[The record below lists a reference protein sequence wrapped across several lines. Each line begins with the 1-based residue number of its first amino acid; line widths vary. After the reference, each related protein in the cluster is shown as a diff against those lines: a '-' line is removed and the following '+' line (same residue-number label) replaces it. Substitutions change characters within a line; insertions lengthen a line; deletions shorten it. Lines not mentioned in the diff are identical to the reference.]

1 MTARHKKLIIY
12 LTKVSVTLLILYL
25 LFREF
30 HLGGTLAIMSTVDPA
45 FFIAG
50 LAIMLLSHILNAY
63 QFKAMMAPHG
73 FSLSTY
79 DVFRVNMIAKLYSLI
94 TPGVLGGAAVRWYY
108 LSRPDGKRA
117 QAAAV
122 VLFNRLL
129 EIMVVAVTAVFFWL
143 VDWQS
148 EGRWLNL
155 ENLLLLAGL
164 LAFAYLLVFNAR
176 CHDLLRRILRISFLP
191 ATLREKMNKVFD
203 AFALYRGCS
212 AAFHAR
218 IFSICLVRQFLVTLC
233 IFLFAMGLGIAID
246 YATLGWIRAVV
257 TLVLMFPISVGGLG
271 VREAGFAFFL
281 TPYGVPGEAA
291 LALSLLIFVR
301 SLLFSLLG
309 VVFQVQ
315 MHGKATPHETGKH
328 SSL

>member
-1 MTARHKKLIIY
+1 MTERNKKYIAY
-12 LTKVSVTLLILYL
+12 LAKVTATLLILYL

-30 HLGGTLAIMSTVDPA
+30 HLGETLAIMSAVDPA

-50 LAIMLLSHILNAY
+50 LATMLLAHVLNAY

-73 FSLSTY
+73 FALSTS
-79 DVFRVNMIAKLYSLI
+79 DVFRINMIAKLYSLVI
-94 TPGVLGGAAVRWYY
+94 PGVLGGAAVRWYY
-108 LSRPDGKRA
+108 LSRPDRKRA

-129 EIMVVAVTAVFFWL
+129 EITVVAVTGLFFWL
-143 VDWQS
+143 VDRQA
-148 EGRWLNL
+148 EGRWFSW
-155 ENLLLLAGL
+155 ENLMLLAGL
-164 LAFAYLLVFNAR
+164 LAFIYLLVFNAR
-176 CHDLLRRILRISFLP
+176 CHDVLRQALRTALLP
-191 ATLREKMNKVFD
+191 ASLREKLNKVFE

-218 IFSICLVRQFLVTLC
+218 IFSICLARQFLVTLC
-233 IFLFAMGLGIAID
+233 IFLFATGLGIAVD
-246 YATLGWIRAVV
+246 YDTLGWIRAVV
-257 TLVLMFPISVGGLG
+257 TLVLMFPVSVGGLG

-281 TPYGVPGEAA
+281 MPYGVPGEAA

-315 MHGKATPHETGKH
+315 IHGKAVTHDTGRH
-328 SSL
+328 GSP